1 MYDKLLKQVESW
13 ILTKEKMTTVNTK
26 TLNDY
31 LDCIIKIK
39 TIQAM
44 DVNAELIRASRRVS
58 RYQGGNMKVYKNWH
72 GVNVEACCDEAKE
85 MFDHISTEIEEDYIT
100 YTDWGNMFTCPIH
113 FKYCPFCGEKI
124 KIKII
129 RNWEL

>member
-58 RYQGGNMKVYKNWH
+58 RN
-72 GVNVEACCDEAKE
+72 
-85 MFDHISTEIEEDYIT
+85 
-100 YTDWGNMFTCPIH
+100 
-113 FKYCPFCGEKI
+113 
-124 KIKII
+124 
-129 RNWEL
+129 